1 MSEGKELKPIPEDNE
16 GLPKLPEDVRN
27 KMGFM
32 QAGET
37 VPINPLSI
45 RPGINAPINPLS
57 IRPGINAPIN
67 PKSIPAIPANEQSLI
82 NKVIAII
89 LGQSRD
95 NGEIDMFVEKYGS
108 EMFQMLRQR
117 LLQSVDV
124 NPQTQGLI
132 QGQPNGG
139 MSDEIFGT
147 IAPNQPVA
155 VSPGEY
161 IIPADVVSD
170 LGDGDTNSGAR
181 KLDNFLNNVREEK
194 TGSLKQAEPIKLDD
208 VMKGVM

>member
-1 MSEGKELKPIPEDNE
+1 
-16 GLPKLPEDVRN
+16 
-27 KMGFM
+27 
-32 QAGET
+32 
-37 VPINPLSI
+37 
-45 RPGINAPINPLS
+45 
-57 IRPGINAPIN
+57 
-67 PKSIPAIPANEQSLI
+67 
-82 NKVIAII
+82 
-89 LGQSRD
+89 
-95 NGEIDMFVEKYGS
+95 MFVEKYGS